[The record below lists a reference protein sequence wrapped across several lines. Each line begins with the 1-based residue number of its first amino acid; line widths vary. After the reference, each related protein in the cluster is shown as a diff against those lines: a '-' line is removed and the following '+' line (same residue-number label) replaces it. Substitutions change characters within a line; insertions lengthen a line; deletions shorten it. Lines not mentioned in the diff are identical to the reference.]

1 MGMLSARGGEHEGTD
16 LEDVALAARDEPARG
31 LLVPLLRA
39 ARRAPATRRH
49 FRVRGVKQANT
60 VNTPRKGS
68 RIETSASASMLAAQR
83 ATKRMQRREP
93 SWCCEVVSRQ
103 DPLGAPIKYGHS
115 HRHQMAA
122 RWQPCRVHYS
132 LHLSFP
138 LYIFAGSPFHPCAA
152 LPGRARPKTRTSTP
166 PHTVMRLFA
175 LFFAFLA
182 VLATTVTACVSS
194 WLFTYAHSS
203 D

>member
-1 MGMLSARGGEHEGTD
+1 MGMLSARGGKHEGTD

-122 RWQPCRVHYS
+122 RWQPYRVHYS
-132 LHLSFP
+132 LHLSLP
-138 LYIFAGSPFHPCAA
+138 LVHLRR
-152 LPGRARPKTRTSTP
+152 LPLPPLRSAPWSRAP
-166 PHTVMRLFA
+166 
-175 LFFAFLA
+175 
-182 VLATTVTACVSS
+182 
-194 WLFTYAHSS
+194 
-203 D
+203 